1 MKILIADDDLVS
13 RRLLEAT
20 LVRLGHTVIA
30 VAEGPRAAET
40 LLDRTGPR
48 VAILDWMMPGA
59 DGLEV
64 LRQVRQRGDPYVYVI
79 LLTSRNRREDMV
91 AGLAAGADDFLK
103 KPFDA
108 LELAA
113 RLRSGE
119 RIIELQERLRHEA
132 SHDQLTGLWNRR
144 RILEHLDREL
154 SRATRDAVPL
164 GVMIADIDYF
174 KQIND
179 THGHPVGDV
188 VLQECAA
195 RLSRVMRTH
204 DGCGRYGGEEFLI
217 VLTDCSLEAAM
228 QAADRG
234 RVEVAREP
242 VRIKTLELS
251 VTLSVGVASTDTG
264 ERSATRLIQAADDAL
279 YQAKATGRNR
289 VWRAPRPGEHV
300 AAVVPFSKPSSP
312 APPSPAP
319 AVVSYAPGPQH
330 RFVLTDP

>member
-20 LVRLGHTVIA
+20 LERLGHSVVA
-30 VAEGPRAAET
+30 VDEGPRAAAM
-40 LLDRTGPR
+40 LLDQAGPR
-48 VAILDWMMPGA
+48 LAILDWMMPGA

-64 LRQVRQRGDPYVYVI
+64 LRQVRQRADPYVYVI
-79 LLTSRNRREDMV
+79 LLTSRHRREDMV

-108 LELAA
+108 VELAA

-119 RIIELQERLRHEA
+119 RIIALQERLRHEA

-154 SRATRDAVPL
+154 DRAAREHVPI
-164 GVMIADIDYF
+164 GVLIADIDHF

-179 THGHPVGDV
+179 THGHPAGDV
-188 VLQECAA
+188 VLQESAA
-195 RLSRVMRTH
+195 RLASVMRIY
-204 DGCGRYGGEEFLI
+204 DGCGRYGGEEFLV
-217 VLTDCSLEAAM
+217 VLSNCSLDAAM
-228 QAADRG
+228 QIADRG
-234 RVEVAREP
+234 RVEVASEA

-251 VTLSVGVASTDTG
+251 VTLSIGVAWSETG
-264 ERSATRLIQAADDAL
+264 EESATRLIQAADDAL

-289 VWRAPRPGEHV
+289 VCRAPRPGEQPS
-300 AAVVPFSKPSSP
+300 AVVPFRDPSISTP
-312 APPSPAP
+312 PQSAPS
-319 AVVSYAPGPQH
+319 VVSYAPGPRH
-330 RFVLTDP
+330 GLASADL